1 VWLGKDSYIFRSF
14 KMKRSFRKAGFTLL
28 EVLMVVA
35 MLAIV
40 GGAIIT
46 SYGGLEDKAAKGTAT
61 HTIAA
66 VTEAFLVYQSTE
78 GGLPNNLE
86 TMAAATP
93 TAPAYQAAELDNSA
107 NAVTAEELAGNLRPD
122 KLPGKFGMQT
132 AAAGHIAALKAAG
145 ITKIRY
151 MDLKGNDET
160 VADLDIKAADGT
172 DATAVGA
179 LSGISIPQ
187 HAFEAPRPGN
197 GRNRGRGF
205 YLNLNADPAPTPK
218 LAYWGDAR
226 ADGTTPGGYN
236 VIKVGGQQNHI
247 LVGLGLGNAS
257 NLVGEG
263 VFTNLQHAPYYG
275 NVAKHQYNHYIAL
288 IDVASSPAKL
298 VAILDSRGDFL
309 DEEFAEATGQKP

>member
-1 VWLGKDSYIFRSF
+1 
-14 KMKRSFRKAGFTLL
+14 MKRSLRKAGFTLL

-66 VTEAFLVYQSTE
+66 ITEAFLVYDSTE

-93 TAPAYQAAELDNSA
+93 TSPTYVAAELDNSA
-107 NAVTAEELAGNLRPD
+107 DAVTGEEMAGNLRPD
-122 KLPGKFGMQT
+122 KLPGKFGLHT
-132 AAAGHIAALKAAG
+132 ASASHISALKAAG

-151 MDLKGNDET
+151 MDAKGNNESTDT
-160 VADLDIKAADGT
+160 LDIKAADGT
-172 DATAVGA
+172 NATDVGP
-179 LSGISIPQ
+179 LSAISIPQ
-187 HAFEAPRPGN
+187 HAFEAPRPGS

-205 YLNLNADPAPTPK
+205 YLNLNANPAPTPK
-218 LAYWGDAR
+218 LMYWGA
-226 ADGTTPGGYN
+226 AKNDGTTPGGYD
-236 VIKVGGQQNHI
+236 VIKVGGLNNQI
-247 LVGLGLGNAS
+247 LVGMGLGNAS

-298 VAILDSRGDFL
+298 VAVLDSRGDFL

>member
-1 VWLGKDSYIFRSF
+1 
-14 KMKRSFRKAGFTLL
+14 MKRSFRKAGFTLL

-86 TMAAATP
+86 TLAAATP

-107 NAVTAEELAGNLRPD
+107 DAVTDEEMALFLKQD
-122 KLPGKFGMQT
+122 KLPGKFGLNT
-132 AAAGHIAALKAAG
+132 ADAGHISALVAAG

-151 MDLKGNDET
+151 LDKKGNNT
-160 VADLDIKAADGT
+160 VQQVLDIKNANGNPAE
-172 DATAVGA
+172 VGPLA
-179 LSGISIPQ
+179 SISIPQ
-187 HAFEAPRPGN
+187 HAFEAPRTGLN
-197 GRNRGRGF
+197 KVRNRGRGF
-205 YLNLNADPAPTPK
+205 YLNLAAATPPTPK
-218 LAYWGDAR
+218 LMYWGDAK
-226 ADGTTPGGYN
+226 ADGTTAGGYD
-236 VIKVGGQQNHI
+236 VIKVGGQTNQI

-275 NVAKHQYNHYIAL
+275 NVAKHEYNHYIAL

>member
-1 VWLGKDSYIFRSF
+1 
-14 KMKRSFRKAGFTLL
+14 MKRSFRKAGFTLL

-86 TMAAATP
+86 TLAAATP

-107 NAVTAEELAGNLRPD
+107 DAVTGEVLAGNLRPD
-122 KLPGKFGMQT
+122 KLPGKFGMNE
-132 AAAGHIAALKAAG
+132 AAPSHIAALKAAG

-205 YLNLNADPAPTPK
+205 YGYKNQRGRFRSAG
-218 LAYWGDAR
+218 AYFN
-226 ADGTTPGGYN
+226 PN
-236 VIKVGGQQNHI
+236 QNQQHQ
-247 LVGLGLGNAS
+247 GNWNS
-257 NLVGEG
+257 NNNQQQQSGSGESE
-263 VFTNLQHAPYYG
+263 F
-275 NVAKHQYNHYIAL
+275 L
-288 IDVASSPAKL
+288 IVR
-298 VAILDSRGDFL
+298 V
-309 DEEFAEATGQKP
+309 

>member
-1 VWLGKDSYIFRSF
+1 
-14 KMKRSFRKAGFTLL
+14 MKRSLRKAGFTLL

-66 VTEAFLVYQSTE
+66 ITEAFLVYDSTE

-93 TAPAYQAAELDNSA
+93 TSPQYVADELDNRA
-107 NAVTAEELAGNLRPD
+107 DAVTGEEMAGNLRPD
-122 KLPGKFGMQT
+122 KLPKKFGLHT
-132 AAAGHIAALKAAG
+132 ASADHISALVAAG

-151 MDLKGNDET
+151 MDAKGNNET
-160 VADLDIKAADGT
+160 TDDLTIKAADGT
-172 DATAVGA
+172 NATNVGP
-179 LSGISIPQ
+179 LSAISIPQ
-187 HAFEAPRPGN
+187 HAFEAPRPGDK
-197 GRNRGRGF
+197 RNRGRGF
-205 YLNLNADPAPTPK
+205 YLNLTANPAPTPK
-218 LAYWGDAR
+218 LMYWGAAK
-226 ADGTTPGGYN
+226 ADGTTPGGYD
-236 VIKVGGQQNHI
+236 VIKVGGLNNQI
-247 LVGLGLGNAS
+247 LVGMGLGNAS

>member
-1 VWLGKDSYIFRSF
+1 
-14 KMKRSFRKAGFTLL
+14 MKRSMKKAGFTLL

-61 HTIAA
+61 HSIAA
-66 VTEAFLVYQSTE
+66 ITEAFLVYDSTE

-93 TAPAYQAAELDNSA
+93 TNPTYIAAELDNSA
-107 NAVTAEELAGNLRPD
+107 DAVTDEEMALFLKQD
-122 KLPGKFGMQT
+122 KLPKKFGLKT
-132 AAAGHIAALKAAG
+132 ATADHISALVAAG

-151 MDLKGNDET
+151 LDKKGNNTAE
-160 VADLDIKAADGT
+160 ALLDIKNANGNP
-172 DATAVGA
+172 ATVGPLA
-179 LSGISIPQ
+179 QISIPQ
-187 HAFEAPRPGN
+187 HAFEAPRTGLN
-197 GRNRGRGF
+197 KVRNRGRGF
-205 YLNLNADPAPTPK
+205 YLNLNAAPTPK
-218 LAYWGDAR
+218 LMYWGDAG
-226 ADGTTPGGYN
+226 AAEGNVIGPAGGYD
-236 VIKVGGQQNHI
+236 VIKVGGQTNQI

-275 NVAKHQYNHYIAL
+275 NVAKHEYNHYIAL

>member
-1 VWLGKDSYIFRSF
+1 
-14 KMKRSFRKAGFTLL
+14 MKRSLRKAGFTLL

-66 VTEAFLVYQSTE
+66 VTEAFLVYDSTE

-93 TAPAYQAAELDNSA
+93 TAPAYVAAELDNKA
-107 NAVTAEELAGNLRPD
+107 DAVTGEVLAANVKQD
-122 KLPGKFGMQT
+122 KIPKKFGMQT
-132 AAAGHIAALKAAG
+132 ASAAHISALVAAG

-160 VADLDIKAADGT
+160 VATLDIKAADGT
-172 DATAVGA
+172 DATDVGP
-179 LSGISIPQ
+179 LSAISIPQ
-187 HAFEAPRPGN
+187 HAFEAPRPGE

-205 YLNLNADPAPTPK
+205 YLNLVADPAPTPK
-218 LAYWGDAR
+218 LAYWGA
-226 ADGTTPGGYN
+226 AKGDGTTAGGYD
-236 VIKVGGQQNHI
+236 VIKVGGLNNQI
-247 LVGLGLGNAS
+247 LVGMGLGNAS

-275 NVAKHQYNHYIAL
+275 NVAKHEYNHYIAL

>member
-1 VWLGKDSYIFRSF
+1 
-14 KMKRSFRKAGFTLL
+14 MKRSLRKAGFTLL

-66 VTEAFLVYQSTE
+66 ITEAFLVYDSTE

-93 TAPAYQAAELDNSA
+93 TSPTYVAAELDNRA
-107 NAVTAEELAGNLRPD
+107 DAVTGEEMAGNLKPD
-122 KLPGKFGMQT
+122 KLPKKFGLHT
-132 AAAGHIAALKAAG
+132 ASADHISALVAAG

-151 MDLKGNDET
+151 MDAKGNNET
-160 VADLDIKAADGT
+160 TDDLDIKAADGSN
-172 DATAVGA
+172 ATQVGP
-179 LSGISIPQ
+179 LSQISIPQ
-187 HAFEAPRPGN
+187 HAFEAPRPGD

-205 YLNLNADPAPTPK
+205 YLNLVADPAPTPK
-218 LAYWGDAR
+218 LMYWGAAK
-226 ADGTTPGGYN
+226 ADGTTAGGYD
-236 VIKVGGQQNHI
+236 VIKVGGLNNQI
-247 LVGLGLGNAS
+247 LVGMGLGNAS

-275 NVAKHQYNHYIAL
+275 NVAKNQYNHYIAL

-298 VAILDSRGDFL
+298 VAILDSRGDS
-309 DEEFAEATGQKP
+309 

>member
-1 VWLGKDSYIFRSF
+1 
-14 KMKRSFRKAGFTLL
+14 MKRSLRKAGFTLL

-66 VTEAFLVYQSTE
+66 ITEAFLVYDSTE

-93 TAPAYQAAELDNSA
+93 TSPTYHADELDSSA
-107 NAVTAEELAGNLRPD
+107 DAITGEEMAGNLRPD
-122 KLPGKFGMQT
+122 KLPKKFGLHT
-132 AAAGHIAALKAAG
+132 ASADHISALVAAG

-151 MDLKGNDET
+151 MDAKGNNET
-160 VADLDIKAADGT
+160 TDDLTIKAADGT
-172 DATAVGA
+172 NATNVGP
-179 LSGISIPQ
+179 LSAISIPQ
-187 HAFEAPRPGN
+187 HAFEAPRPGDK
-197 GRNRGRGF
+197 RNRGRGF
-205 YLNLNADPAPTPK
+205 YLNLTANPAPTPK
-218 LAYWGDAR
+218 LMYWGAAK
-226 ADGTTPGGYN
+226 ADGTTPGGYD
-236 VIKVGGQQNHI
+236 VIKVGGLNNQI
-247 LVGLGLGNAS
+247 LVGMGLGNAS